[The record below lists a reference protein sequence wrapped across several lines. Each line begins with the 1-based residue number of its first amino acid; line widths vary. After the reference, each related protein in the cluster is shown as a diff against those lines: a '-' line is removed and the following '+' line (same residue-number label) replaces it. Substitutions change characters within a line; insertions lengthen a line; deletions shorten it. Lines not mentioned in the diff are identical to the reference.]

1 MQAVLSGAGWEWSSS
16 KVWSP
21 IVAGVLVIFIGGLDL
36 ISGWELSLFVFYAV
50 PILLA
55 AWYGS
60 RFVGIVFALICSA
73 TWWMA
78 NGADHPYATGW
89 AYHWASLSRMAY
101 FLFVAIGGTALRH
114 MRDVDRERILAMER
128 AAQLEREIVRISE
141 SEQQRI
147 GQDLHDGLCQYL
159 AGVKCALGIV
169 RHDLERKRAPHHVK
183 LGEIERMMGD
193 AITQTRDMARGIS
206 PVMCNEAGLAAALE
220 ELAASSAK
228 LYDQDVRFES
238 KGDVGERD
246 LSRAH
251 HLYRIAQ
258 EALGNALRHSA
269 ASLISIS
276 LSGSDEGLT
285 LIISDDGRGLGHQTA
300 DSRGLGLH
308 TMEYRAK
315 VIGGEFSIKSV
326 PGKGTVVTCRVPRRE
341 QMTNKPAIG
350 AR

>member
-1 MQAVLSGAGWEWSSS
+1 
-16 KVWSP
+16 
-21 IVAGVLVIFIGGLDL
+21 VLVILIGVLDL
-36 ISGWELSLFVFYAV
+36 ITGWELSLFVFYAV

-60 RFVGIVFALICSA
+60 RFVGILFALICSA
-73 TWWMA
+73 TWWLA
-78 NGADHPYATGW
+78 NGAEHPYATGW

-101 FLFVAIGGTALRH
+101 FLFVAIGGTALRLK
-114 MRDVDRERILAMER
+114 RDADRERILAMER
-128 AAQLEREIVRISE
+128 AGHLEREIVRISE
-141 SEQQRI
+141 DEQQRI

-169 RHDLERKRAPHHVK
+169 RHDLQNRNIPQYIK
-183 LGEIERMMGD
+183 LGEIERMMGE

-220 ELAASSAK
+220 ELAGNSAK
-228 LYDQDVRFES
+228 LYSQRVLFEGEGEVSEQD
-238 KGDVGERD
+238 
-246 LSRAH
+246 LNRAH

-269 ASLISIS
+269 AKLIVIK
-276 LSGSDEGLT
+276 LSGNTEGLRLT
-285 LIISDDGRGLGHQTA
+285 ISDDGKGLVDRVI

-315 VIGGEFSIKSV
+315 IIGADFSIESA
-326 PGKGTVVTCRVPRRE
+326 PGHGTKVTCYVSRRQHE
-341 QMTNKPAIG
+341 GSRTGETNSTGEIPVH
-350 AR
+350 